1 MSDALL
7 ILYKPS
13 ASQALCKRSSDKL
26 SINCD
31 RAFLRFPSGVLGD
44 LLRDLRRVAC
54 VAGVG
59 PVRHSGGVG
68 GVLGLQGDSAVSA
81 VCFEIFCN
89 ERHGGG
95 EPLSVLGELNVISVF
110 V

>member
-7 ILYKPS
+7 ILYKPR
-13 ASQALCKRSSDKL
+13 ASQAVCKRFSDKL
-26 SINCD
+26 STNCD

-68 GVLGLQGDSAVSA
+68 GVLGLQLSAVSA
-81 VCFEIFCN
+81 VCLT
-89 ERHGGG
+89 ERHHGG
-95 EPLSVLGELNVISVF
+95 EPLSAGESKVISLRS
-110 V
+110 